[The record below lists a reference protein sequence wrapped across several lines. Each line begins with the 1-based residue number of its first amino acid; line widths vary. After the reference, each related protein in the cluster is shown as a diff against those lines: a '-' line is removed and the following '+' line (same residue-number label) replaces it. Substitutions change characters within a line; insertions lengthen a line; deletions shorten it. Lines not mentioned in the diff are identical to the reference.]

1 MGIARTAWNEKVQTR
16 VGATS
21 NVLAQL
27 KSIKMSGLSS
37 VLSEFLQRLREEE
50 IKASL
55 KERRTRVMLHALC
68 KKRTNLAC
76 PCDIFADWPAA
87 TTTAVTPVVVIAGGL
102 FWTEADTGLGVA
114 QIFKV
119 LAVVVIISGPLAT
132 LLVCIPFFAAGFVCL
147 TRIQDYLLL
156 DEIVDQRIHEH
167 IPAEQD
173 RPGAV
178 ELTNVALVG
187 SEKESSVLKNINLRF
202 PVGLVSM
209 VVGPVGCGK
218 STLLRAILGEVD
230 LQRGYIR
237 FAPEN
242 AYCDQTAWIQNISI
256 RDNIIGHKDYNPHW
270 YMSVLCACALD
281 QDVRLL
287 PGRDKTLAGSGG
299 CNLSGGQKQ
308 RVVSFG
314 HDQSSPEIQTKYNAR
329 HLQERSTAVRIY

>member
-1 MGIARTAWNEKVQTR
+1 
-16 VGATS
+16 
-21 NVLAQL
+21 
-27 KSIKMSGLSS
+27 
-37 VLSEFLQRLREEE
+37 
-50 IKASL
+50 
-55 KERRTRVMLHALC
+55 
-68 KKRTNLAC
+68 
-76 PCDIFADWPAA
+76 
-87 TTTAVTPVVVIAGGL
+87 
-102 FWTEADTGLGVA
+102 
-114 QIFKV
+114 
-119 LAVVVIISGPLAT
+119 
-132 LLVCIPFFAAGFVCL
+132 
-147 TRIQDYLLL
+147 
-156 DEIVDQRIHEH
+156 
-167 IPAEQD
+167 
-173 RPGAV
+173 
-178 ELTNVALVG
+178 LTNVALVG